1 MRVYY
6 EPILFRQDQILLSI
20 FPVVFLF
27 VFDTCFC
34 RRQWD
39 NLFYTA
45 SESESMDAAYK
56 LNLDTTVYLN
66 FPHDT
71 DIDVKVSI

>member
-1 MRVYY
+1 MNQFYLGKTKSSS
-6 EPILFRQDQILLSI
+6 PSSLF
-20 FPVVFLF
+20 FCLF
-27 VFDTCFC
+27 FDTCFC
-34 RRQWD
+34 QRQWD

>member
-1 MRVYY
+1 MNQFYLGKTKSSS
-6 EPILFRQDQILLSI
+6 PSSLLF
-20 FPVVFLF
+20 FLF

-34 RRQWD
+34 QRQWD